1 MSEIMAEVLHEPAH
15 EPPAGFPYAPEGW
28 TPDVAMETARKEGME
43 AITDDHWELIRA
55 LQEYYAKHQQRTI
68 RVRELA
74 FALDEK
80 FHPQGGLKYLYS
92 IMSGGPVAQG
102 CRLAGLPMPHGAV
115 DKSFGSVM

>member
-1 MSEIMAEVLHEPAH
+1 MTELMTEVLHEPAKQ
-15 EPPAGFPYAPEGW
+15 PPEGFPHAPEGW
-28 TPDVAMETARKEGME
+28 TPEDALATAREEGME
-43 AITDDHWELIRA
+43 AVTEDHWELIRA
-55 LQEYYAKHQQRTI
+55 LQEYYAKHPERTI

-74 FALDEK
+74 YALDEK
-80 FHPQGGLKYLYS
+80 FHPQGGLKFLYS